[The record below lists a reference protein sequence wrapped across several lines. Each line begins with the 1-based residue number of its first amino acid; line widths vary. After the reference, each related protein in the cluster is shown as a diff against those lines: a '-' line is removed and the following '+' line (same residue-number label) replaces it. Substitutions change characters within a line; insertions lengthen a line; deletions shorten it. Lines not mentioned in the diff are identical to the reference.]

1 MNLQIHPDA
10 DTGAIYA
17 IVNQSSGTGEGSD
30 CASRLEKAL
39 ATTGRPLEVH
49 TVAPGDNLTEIART
63 AVRNGFSTVVAAG
76 GDGTICGVAAGL
88 VDSGV
93 KLGILPLGTFNFFA
107 RSFDVPV
114 EFDEAVE
121 IIRSGRTT
129 PATLGEINGRV
140 FINNASI
147 GAYAMIL
154 KEREDVYKTW
164 GRSRIAAYWSVVKAM
179 ITLYKPMTMAVS
191 VDGKKVRA
199 KSPMVFVGICAYQLE
214 YYELE
219 GAEAVRD
226 GKFAVMIAPDSGRLM
241 LIWRALKIAL
251 RGARRERDF
260 TLLTGEEVVI
270 ETRRA
275 ERLVARDGE
284 NERMKGP
291 YHFRVLK
298 DAVQVLVPAE

>member
-1 MNLQIHPDA
+1 MNLQTQPDA

-17 IVNQSSGTGEGSD
+17 IVNQGSGTGEGTD
-30 CASRLEKAL
+30 CASRLQEAL
-39 ATTGRPLEVH
+39 STTGRSLEVH
-49 TVAPGDNLTEIART
+49 AVAPGDDLTEIAR
-63 AVRNGFSTVVAAG
+63 AAAKNGFTTVVAAG

-93 KLGILPLGTFNFFA
+93 NMGVLPLGTFNFFA
-107 RSFDVPV
+107 RSLDIPE
-114 EFDEAVE
+114 EFDDAIEV
-121 IIRSGRTT
+121 IRSGRTE
-129 PATLGEINGRV
+129 PATLGDVNGKV

-154 KEREDVYKTW
+154 KEREDVYKAW
-164 GRSRIAAYWSVVKAM
+164 GRSRVAAYWSVLKAM
-179 ITLYKPMTMAVS
+179 ITLYKPLTMAVT
-191 VDGKKVRA
+191 VDGKKVRT
-199 KSPMVFVGICAYQLE
+199 KTPMVFVGICAYQLE
-214 YYELE
+214 EYELD

-241 LIWRALKIAL
+241 LIWRALKVAF
-251 RGARRERDF
+251 RGARKDQDF
-260 TLLTGEEVVI
+260 TLLTGEEVLI

-291 YHFRVLK
+291 YRFKVLK
-298 DAVQVLVPAE
+298 DAVQVLVPEG